1 MVAIR
6 RFAVAGLVVCSS
18 AFVIPTLDSILDS
31 VGNAVFSGKE
41 QSDSSKIINTFPTPD
56 ERPVPGN
63 APIINCESSSRQV
76 LDLQNVVIDPN
87 PPIKGENLT
96 FSALGFL
103 SEDIVE
109 GAYVDV
115 DVRYGF
121 IRLIHQTYDLCEEAK
136 NIDLEC
142 PIKKG
147 QNIISKLVEI
157 PAEVPPGK
165 YVVNAR
171 AYTKDDKLITCLTA
185 TVEFPASK

>member
-1 MVAIR
+1 MVAIH
-6 RFAVAGLVVCSS
+6 RFAIAGLVASSS
-18 AFVIPTLDSILDS
+18 AFVIPSLDSFLDS
-31 VGNAVFSGKE
+31 VGNAVFSEKKNP
-41 QSDSSKIINTFPTPD
+41 DSPKIINTFPTPD
-56 ERPVPGN
+56 DRPVPGN
-63 APIINCESSSRQV
+63 APIINCESSSPQI

-96 FSALGFL
+96 FSAVGFL
-103 SEDIVE
+103 TEDIEE

-121 IRLIHQTYDLCEEAK
+121 IKLIHQTFDLCEEVK
-136 NIDLEC
+136 NVDLEC

-147 QNIISKLVEI
+147 ENIISKLVEI

-171 AYTKDDKLITCLTA
+171 AYSKDDKLITCLTA
-185 TVEFPASK
+185 TVEFPATK

>member
-1 MVAIR
+1 MVAIH
-6 RFAVAGLVVCSS
+6 RFAVAGLVAYSS
-18 AFVIPTLDSILDS
+18 AFVVPALDSFLDS
-31 VGNAVFSGKE
+31 VGNSVL
-41 QSDSSKIINTFPTPD
+41 SKAGNGESPRIINTFPVPD
-56 ERPVPGN
+56 DKPVPGN
-63 APIINCESSSRQV
+63 APIINCESSSRQI
-76 LDLQNVVIDPN
+76 LDLQSVVIDPN
-87 PPIKGENLT
+87 PPVKGENLT
-96 FSALGFL
+96 FSAVGYL
-103 SEDIVE
+103 SEDIVD

-121 IRLIHQTYDLCEEAK
+121 IRLIHQTYDLCAEAT

-147 QNIISKLVEI
+147 ENIISKSVEI

-185 TVEFPASK
+185 TVEFPATK

>member
-1 MVAIR
+1 MVAIHR
-6 RFAVAGLVVCSS
+6 IAIAGLVASSS
-18 AFVIPTLDSILDS
+18 AFVIPTLDTFVES
-31 VGNAVFSGKE
+31 VQNSVLSKLGKTE
-41 QSDSSKIINTFPTPD
+41 SPQIINTFPLPD
-56 ERPVPGN
+56 DKPVPGN
-63 APIINCESSSRQV
+63 APIINCEASHHQV
-76 LDLQNVVIDPN
+76 LDLQSVVIDPN
-87 PPIKGENLT
+87 PPAKGQNLT
-96 FSALGFL
+96 FSAVGFL
-103 SEDIVE
+103 SKDVED

-147 QNIISKLVEI
+147 ENIISKLVEI

-171 AYTKDDKLITCLTA
+171 AYTKDDELITCLTA
-185 TVEFPASK
+185 TVEFPAA